1 MSKTVCSLG
10 VEKNLDQPRGDH
22 PLAIVSPRPP
32 PNPVRQACI
41 SELAMKSYCR
51 SSPASPVAS
60 KSLQKINGIGSQ
72 PAEAFR
78 EYLGM
83 ELPGQGPAL
92 GTPIPYFRLYSPN
105 RGQIRFLLSLKAFA
119 LVVPASI
126 ATGTARVQSN
136 PYQLPIIQL
145 VIVMAATTI
154 SVGRKTKEFLAR
166 KKKTMEEQQR
176 GQLTWD
182 QFFERLFASATP
194 PQLTKEEA
202 KELKRLVAEARPW
215 KTRA

>member
-1 MSKTVCSLG
+1 
-10 VEKNLDQPRGDH
+10 
-22 PLAIVSPRPP
+22 
-32 PNPVRQACI
+32 
-41 SELAMKSYCR
+41 
-51 SSPASPVAS
+51 
-60 KSLQKINGIGSQ
+60 
-72 PAEAFR
+72 
-78 EYLGM
+78 
-83 ELPGQGPAL
+83 
-92 GTPIPYFRLYSPN
+92 
-105 RGQIRFLLSLKAFA
+105 
-119 LVVPASI
+119 
-126 ATGTARVQSN
+126 
-136 PYQLPIIQL
+136 
-145 VIVMAATTI
+145 MAATTI